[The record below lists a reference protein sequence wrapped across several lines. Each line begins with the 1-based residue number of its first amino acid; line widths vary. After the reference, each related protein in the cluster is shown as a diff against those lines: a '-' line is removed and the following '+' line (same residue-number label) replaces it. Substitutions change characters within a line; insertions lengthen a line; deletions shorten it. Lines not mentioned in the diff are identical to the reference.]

1 MSAIN
6 LVLMGPPGSG
16 KGTMTNMLRG
26 DFPYKLICAGDI
38 LRAEKASGS
47 KLGKKIAQIID
58 KGNLVPD
65 EVIDE
70 LMFKEISKGIRIDES
85 FLIDG
90 YPRTVKQAV
99 NLDAMI
105 NVPVVVWLNVSD
117 ETTIKRNLNRGLT
130 SGRPDDANEDVIR
143 QRLENFKSISLPVKE
158 YYGKKIVEI
167 DGEGTIDEVY
177 QRIVDTL
184 FENVREPKDISDI
197 I

>member
-16 KGTMTNMLRG
+16 KGTMTNKLKN
-26 DFPYKLICAGDI
+26 DFPYRLICAGDI

-47 KLGKKIAQIID
+47 KLGKEISKIID

-65 EVIDE
+65 QMIDE
-70 LMFKEISKGIRIDES
+70 LMFKEISKGIRIEES

-90 YPRTVKQAV
+90 YPRTVKQAI

-143 QRLENFKSISLPVKE
+143 QRLENFKSMSLPVKQ
-158 YYGKKIVEI
+158 YYANKIVEI

-184 FENVREPKDISDI
+184 FENVKEPKDLSDI

>member
-1 MSAIN
+1 
-6 LVLMGPPGSG
+6 MGPPGSG
-16 KGTMTNMLRG
+16 KGTMTNKLKN
-26 DFPYKLICAGDI
+26 DFPYRLICAGDI

-47 KLGKKIAQIID
+47 KLGKEISKIID

-65 EVIDE
+65 QMIDE
-70 LMFKEISKGIRIDES
+70 LMFKEISKGIRIEES

-90 YPRTVKQAV
+90 YPRTVKQAI

-143 QRLENFKSISLPVKE
+143 QRLENFKSMSLPVKQ
-158 YYGKKIVEI
+158 YYANKIVEI

-184 FENVREPKDISDI
+184 FENVKEPKDLSDI